1 MPVLAQY
8 SFCLPTRQLARE
20 LVNEFHSRANP
31 DQLPTCQQIMA
42 GSYDWY
48 DPYQRATNYDL
59 GQTDYRAPLMQTKLM
74 KEDPGTYLAEKP
86 APLRSTIRGA

>member
-1 MPVLAQY
+1 
-8 SFCLPTRQLARE
+8 
-20 LVNEFHSRANP
+20 
-31 DQLPTCQQIMA
+31 MA

-59 GQTDYRAPLMQTKLM
+59 GRTDYRAPLMQTKLM